1 MAINQSWGYGKSK
14 SKIACLLGFSQL
26 SDKPHLYFDR
36 IKPFLASRLISHNG
50 GKKMVKMFSTVSNN
64 WGTHFAGQ
72 VIQTLAKSFTSFLET
87 IAFTGNLGC
96 QAGLAK
102 QRDWLHEIRLLN
114 MITIFMTF
122 CLTYC
127 WLLIF
132 VFRYKE
138 ALLKLLMV

>member
-1 MAINQSWGYGKSK
+1 MSHMEKTHSASTKINPSSGSLKWINNGYKPNSWGYGKSK

-72 VIQTLAKSFTSFLET
+72 VIQTLANTS
-87 IAFTGNLGC
+87 
-96 QAGLAK
+96 
-102 QRDWLHEIRLLN
+102 
-114 MITIFMTF
+114 
-122 CLTYC
+122 
-127 WLLIF
+127 
-132 VFRYKE
+132 
-138 ALLKLLMV
+138 